1 MIIKILESGNVN
13 KQITSSDMNAN
24 EYMSERLTLQE
35 IGDKI
40 HYKTIASVIKWC
52 YKNNV
57 PIIKEGNRRFVYRF
71 YFEKANQKM
80 ICISLQKEYGE
91 KWEEAYNLMKK
102 NELYKMD
109 SDYKPN
115 SFHTYPRYKPKTY
128 KAKKIFN

>member
-1 MIIKILESGNVN
+1 MKQNNVYN
-13 KQITSSDMNAN
+13 TITSTDIVGD

-40 HYKTIASVIKWC
+40 HYKTITSVIKWC

-57 PIIKEGNRRFVYRF
+57 PIDKDGNRRFVYRF
-71 YFEKANQKM
+71 YYEKANEKM
-80 ICISLQKEYGE
+80 IFSSLQREYGD

-102 NELYKMD
+102 NELYKID

-115 SFHTYPRYKPKTY
+115 SFHSYPRYTPKTN
-128 KAKKIFN
+128 KAKKIYKN